1 MIHLLIK
8 LPPIGPLLPKLIPI
22 ISQKEYRKQTK
33 EHPPQRPP
41 QRHMLNNRRVVHLHH
56 IRLRTHHKRQAEC
69 IHNVVD
75 ADVGVLELGV
85 EDLQEGVLVGGE
97 GCEEVGVHFVEV
109 VLEDDVYAVV
119 QEGDQEECEELV
131 GLWWGG

>member
-1 MIHLLIK
+1 M
-8 LPPIGPLLPKLIPI
+8 
-22 ISQKEYRKQTK
+22 
-33 EHPPQRPP
+33 
-41 QRHMLNNRRVVHLHH
+41 
-56 IRLRTHHKRQAEC
+56 
-69 IHNVVD
+69 
-75 ADVGVLELGV
+75 
-85 EDLQEGVLVGGE
+85 GGE

>member
-1 MIHLLIK
+1 
-8 LPPIGPLLPKLIPI
+8 
-22 ISQKEYRKQTK
+22 
-33 EHPPQRPP
+33 
-41 QRHMLNNRRVVHLHH
+41 
-56 IRLRTHHKRQAEC
+56 
-69 IHNVVD
+69 
-75 ADVGVLELGV
+75 LELGV